1 MGTTNHKQNPGSLGE
16 KEVFD
21 KMADFLFGGLDEMR
35 EQINEAYEMFG
46 HRYKQAQIANALT
59 WMTMRFNR
67 MNDKSAVA
75 MVDEGQMCRPDNP
88 FNKEDA
94 TKLYRFVVKKTFL
107 KNNPNATDEVVESFY
122 KSLGNNT
129 DGATTDVI
137 PNAYG
142 EYGFDV
148 TNPIPTRGV
157 PTNEVYLKKLS
168 LLSNEPFHWE
178 RIGSF
183 SSPNI
188 KKPIDGYEII
198 TDDGERLCTL
208 YISPYQSVISN
219 TPPKGFYISKTGLIE
234 K

>member
-1 MGTTNHKQNPGSLGE
+1 MGATNHKQNPGSLGE

-107 KNNPNATDEVVESFY
+107 NNNPNATDEVVESFY

-157 PTNEVYLKKLS
+157 PANKVYLKKLS
-168 LLSNEPFHWE
+168 LLSNEPFQWE

-183 SSPNI
+183 SAPNI

>member
-1 MGTTNHKQNPGSLGE
+1 MGTTNHKQNPGLLRE

-35 EQINEAYEMFG
+35 EQINEAYKLLG
-46 HRYKQAQIANALT
+46 HRYKLEQVANALT

-67 MNDKSAVA
+67 MDDKSAVA
-75 MVDEGQMCRPDNP
+75 MVDEGQMHRPDNP
-88 FNKEDA
+88 FSKADA
-94 TKLYRFVVKKTFL
+94 TRLYRFVVKKTFL

-157 PTNEVYLKKLS
+157 PANEVYLKKLS

-183 SSPNI
+183 SAPNI

-198 TDDGERLCTL
+198 TDDGECLCTL

-219 TPPKGFYISKTGLIE
+219 TPPKGFYISKTCLIE